1 MDGYSSVFRS
11 AENELSTGLMVPEVH
26 IIKNQINKLTEA
38 TQLLIGIRGA
48 WGGVGEALP
57 IPYFRPWLLPSAP
70 FPIYNSLFP
79 SFESEV
85 RTAFFNKLQ
94 ALI

>member
-1 MDGYSSVFRS
+1 VDGYSSGFRS

-48 WGGVGEALP
+48 WGGVGGGFANTLHQTMAASFCALSN
-57 IPYFRPWLLPSAP
+57 L
-70 FPIYNSLFP
+70 
-79 SFESEV
+79 
-85 RTAFFNKLQ
+85 
-94 ALI
+94 